1 LEHVAVTTVVT
12 GRDRPRSGGRH
23 ACVVAVGGADGLA
36 RRGLAIARLLQPGEL
51 HAVHVDV
58 DPEETAQAVGR
69 WESADLGVEL
79 RILPAPYRER
89 AGPLRAEVQRLQQS
103 GAEFVTV
110 VVCTLRLRWWQRPL
124 YLFDTD
130 TIRQGL
136 ATVPGAAVV
145 EHRLALPSRWDRG
158 AELRLERFDEDH
170 VIA

>member
-1 LEHVAVTTVVT
+1 
-12 GRDRPRSGGRH
+12 
-23 ACVVAVGGADGLA
+23 
-36 RRGLAIARLLQPGEL
+36 
-51 HAVHVDV
+51 
-58 DPEETAQAVGR
+58 
-69 WESADLGVEL
+69 
-79 RILPAPYRER
+79 
-89 AGPLRAEVQRLQQS
+89 VQRLRQS

-124 YLFDTD
+124 YRFDTD